1 MSGSP
6 VNLDAETEGVEAV
19 IALGSNLGDRRA
31 LIRQGI
37 ADIDGLIAVSVVAAS
52 SLFASVA
59 VKPDGVDPDAPG
71 YLNACVI
78 VHTTLTP
85 HDLLAAVN
93 AIEDD
98 HGRVRVE
105 RWGDRTLDIDII
117 TYGTAVVNDERL
129 ILPHP
134 EAWQRDFVL
143 APWLEID
150 TAAELPGRGSV
161 RELLAQTA
169 GEARPEDAIPG
180 PGGAAA

>member
-1 MSGSP
+1 MTGSP

-19 IALGSNLGDRRA
+19 LALGSNLGDRRA
-31 LIRQGI
+31 FIRQGI
-37 ADIDGLIAVSVVAAS
+37 ADIDDLTAVSVVAAS
-52 SLFASVA
+52 SLFDSVA

-71 YLNACVI
+71 YLNAVI
-78 VHTTLTP
+78 VVHTTLTP

-117 TYGTAVVNDERL
+117 TYGTAVINDDRL
-129 ILPHP
+129 TLPHP

-150 TAAELPGRGSV
+150 PMAVLPGRGGV
-161 RELLAQTA
+161 RELLVQTA
-169 GEARPEDAIPG
+169 DEARPEA
-180 PGGAAA
+180 GAARAGGISA

>member
-19 IALGSNLGDRRA
+19 LALGSNLGDRRA
-31 LIRQGI
+31 LIRQAI
-37 ADIDGLIAVSVVAAS
+37 ADIDDLIAVSVVAAS
-52 SLFASVA
+52 SLFDSVA
-59 VKPDGVDPDAPG
+59 VKPDGVDPAAPG
-71 YLNACVI
+71 YLNACII

-93 AIEDD
+93 AIEED

-117 TYGTAVVNDERL
+117 TYGTAVVHDDRL
-129 ILPHP
+129 TLPHP

-150 TAAELPGRGSV
+150 TAAVLPGRGSV
-161 RELLAQTA
+161 RKLLAQTA
-169 GEARPEDAIPG
+169 DEARSE
-180 PGGAAA
+180 AATVDPRGVAA

>member
-19 IALGSNLGDRRA
+19 LALGSNLGDRRA

-37 ADIDGLIAVSVVAAS
+37 ADIDDLTAVSVVAAS
-52 SLFASVA
+52 SLIDSVA
-59 VKPDGVDPDAPG
+59 VKLDGVDPDAPG
-71 YLNACVI
+71 YLNAVVI
-78 VHTTLTP
+78 VHTTLPP
-85 HDLLAAVN
+85 HDLLRAVN
-93 AIEDD
+93 DIEDE

-129 ILPHP
+129 TLPHP

-150 TAAELPGRGSV
+150 PLASLPGYGDV

-169 GEARPEDAIPG
+169 HEATPTGEG
-180 PGGAAA
+180 S